1 MTETDEKRDQE
12 SEERKEQGDDVGGE
26 GRKNKIVL
34 IQSEEPEQS

>member
-26 GRKNKIVL
+26 GRKNKTL
-34 IQSEEPEQS
+34 K